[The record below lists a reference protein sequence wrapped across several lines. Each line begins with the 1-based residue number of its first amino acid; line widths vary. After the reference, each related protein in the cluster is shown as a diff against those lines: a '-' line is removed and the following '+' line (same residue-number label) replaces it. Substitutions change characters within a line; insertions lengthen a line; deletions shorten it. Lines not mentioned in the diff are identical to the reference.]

1 MNIEK
6 QFSFK
11 IKGVKYTP
19 IIRDY
24 GNDCYKLTYTN
35 NNKSISCPLLNPSS
49 NSKELFKIT
58 KSTVKEFILISLI
71 RGNL

>member
-11 IKGVKYTP
+11 IKGEKFIP

-24 GNDCYKLTYTN
+24 GNDCYKLTYIKG
-35 NNKSISCPLLNPSS
+35 NKSISCPLLNPMN

-58 KSTVKEFILISLI
+58 KNTVKEFILFSLI

>member
-11 IKGVKYTP
+11 IKGVNYIP

-24 GNDCYKLTYTN
+24 GNDVYKLTYIT
-35 NNKSISCPLLNPSS
+35 NNKSISCPLINPSY

-58 KSTVKEFILISLI
+58 KSTVKEFILI
-71 RGNL
+71 NLNRDNL

>member
-11 IKGVKYTP
+11 IKGEKFTP
-19 IIRDY
+19 IIRNY
-24 GNDCYKLTYTN
+24 GNDCYKLTYIKG
-35 NNKSISCPLLNPSS
+35 NKSVSYPLLNPSGQHQQ
-49 NSKELFKIT
+49 LFKIT
-58 KSTVKEFILISLI
+58 KNTVKEFILISLI